1 MDWLIERAGPWLFVL
16 GVIAL
21 ALGLGLVVY
30 GTMRDPESGLLRAW
44 SRRLARDDADLRFVR
59 AGVSARVFLGAQ
71 VALVAGGALAAIL
84 LEDVTI
90 VAIGAAV
97 VLVMRLL
104 IARQRR
110 RRIAAI
116 EAQLDTW
123 LASLANAVRS
133 TPSLGDALAVTTE
146 VVRGPIA
153 EETDILLKQ
162 TRLGL
167 PLDRALL
174 DLADRIGSPLLA
186 SALAALIVGRQTGGN
201 VSAIL
206 EESAAGLREMTRL
219 QGALDAKTSESRM
232 QVMVMLGIPFA
243 VVLAI
248 HQIDPGWLEPL
259 SSTSMGIVAS
269 AIAAGLWLAA
279 VVLARR
285 ILDVSL

>member
-1 MDWLIERAGPWLFVL
+1 MMEAAAGVDSWLLWLGISAASVGF
-16 GVIAL
+16 
-21 ALGLGLVVY
+21 GLLVV
-30 GTMRDPESGLLRAW
+30 GMVLDPRSAV
-44 SRRLARDDADLRFVR
+44 RLAYAARLERDDADLRFVR
-59 AGVSARVFLGAQ
+59 AGVSAHVFLGGQVFVVIAATLLAIAQ
-71 VALVAGGALAAIL
+71 EDPVLLAIALG
-84 LEDVTI
+84 
-90 VAIGAAV
+90 AV
-97 VLVMRLL
+97 VITRLL
-104 IARQRR
+104 VQRARQ

-116 EAQLDTW
+116 EEQLDTW
-123 LASLANAVRS
+123 LGSLANAVRS

-146 VVRGPIA
+146 IVRGPMA

-174 DLADRIGSPLLA
+174 DLADRIGSPLVA
-186 SALAALIVGRQTGGN
+186 SALAALIVGRETGGN

-219 QGALDAKTSESRM
+219 QGMLDAKTSESRM
-232 QVMVMLGIPFA
+232 QVIVMLAIPFF

-248 HQIDPGWLEPL
+248 HQIDPAWLEPL
-259 SSTSMGIVAS
+259 SGSSMGILAS